1 MKVRYAL
8 LAAALAVPALA
19 GTEAPLI
26 ETVVPAPQAKKL
38 KGSVTFGYDTN
49 YTGRGYVVSHS
60 VAQGDSVLNNAL
72 KLNYDAGQPGCWT
85 FGSTIAY
92 IIPTSGHTLYG
103 NPTVGPNFAQAQLNN
118 KLGIPQALPLQ
129 TPIPL
134 PNGQTTT
141 YGDLLEGAKKNK
153 IGARNIENQFTVIT
167 EAKYTSPTEK
177 WNVALGHNFT
187 HGGLLGVMTKH
198 YRKRG
203 ASCVNEFFVA
213 PEWTPHK
220 AVAVGVKASASVSGL
235 SGFWYEPY
243 VTVKA
248 PIVGTPEDPTLV
260 GVVTV
265 GATIAQDIFED
276 IYSACGNGLQSVFV
290 KVSTPW
296 FVTDNFILTP
306 SVSFNWLGCGGNDAN
321 RRSEVRKATE
331 NETMIPFKN
340 FGVVAGI
347 SATYTF

>member
-1 MKVRYAL
+1 MKVRNAL
-8 LAAALAVPALA
+8 LAAALVMPALA
-19 GTEAPLI
+19 GTEAPII
-26 ETVVPAPQAKKL
+26 ETVAPAPQANKL
-38 KGSVTFGYDTN
+38 KGSVTLGYDSN
-49 YTGRGYVVSHS
+49 YTGRGYVISHS
-60 VAQGDSVLNNAL
+60 VAQGDSVGYGAL
-72 KLNYDAGQPGCWT
+72 KTNYDLGQPGGWT
-85 FGSTIAY
+85 LGFTMAY
-92 IIPTSGHTLYG
+92 IAPASGHTLYG
-103 NPTVGPNFAQAQLNN
+103 AAPFSAAGAGQAAIDKGKWPAGFPQTEAAKEAVGQMSGLV
-118 KLGIPQALPLQ
+118 G
-129 TPIPL
+129 TPIK
-134 PNGQTTT
+134 QC
-141 YGDLLEGAKKNK
+141 
-153 IGARNIENQFTVIT
+153 NIENQFTVIT

-177 WNVALGHNFT
+177 WNVALGHSFT
-187 HGGLLGVMTKH
+187 HGGLLGVMAKH
-198 YRKRG
+198 YRGRG

-248 PIVGTPEDPTLV
+248 PIIGTPQDPTLV

-276 IYSACGNGLQSVFV
+276 IYSACGNGLQTVFV

-321 RRSEVRKATE
+321 RRSHFRRYTT
-331 NETMIPFKN
+331 NSTMIPFRD
-340 FGVVAGI
+340 FGVVAGV

>member
-72 KLNYDAGQPGCWT
+72 KLNYDLGQPGCWT
-85 FGSTIAY
+85 LGSTIAY

-103 NPTVGPNFAQAQLNN
+103 NPRLGGNNIVGIRPTFDEAGDFA
-118 KLGIPQALPLQ
+118 GYLPV
-129 TPIPL
+129 TGADAGKV
-134 PNGQTTT
+134 GQT
-141 YGDLLEGAKKNK
+141 
-153 IGARNIENQFTVIT
+153 IGQKNIENQFTVIT

-187 HGGLLGVMTKH
+187 HGGLLGVMAKH

-276 IYSACGNGLQSVFV
+276 IYEACGNGLQSVFV

-321 RRSEVRKATE
+321 RRSKVRYVTG

>member
-1 MKVRYAL
+1 MKVRNAL
-8 LAAALAVPALA
+8 LAAALVMPALA
-19 GTEAPLI
+19 GTEAPII
-26 ETVVPAPQAKKL
+26 ETVAPAPQANKL
-38 KGSVTFGYDTN
+38 KGSVTLGYDSN

-60 VAQGDSVLNNAL
+60 VAQGDSVGYGAL
-72 KLNYDAGQPGCWT
+72 KTNYDLGQPGGWT
-85 FGSTIAY
+85 LGFTMAY
-92 IIPTSGHTLYG
+92 MAPASGHTLYG
-103 NPTVGPNFAQAQLNN
+103 NPTVGPNTAAAALQDKF
-118 KLGIPQALPLQ
+118 GIPVG
-129 TPIPL
+129 TPTGTVIKPD
-134 PNGQTTT
+134 GTT
-141 YGDLLEGAKKNK
+141 YGDALEQAKKTK
-153 IGARNIENQFTVIT
+153 IGSRNIENQFTVIT

-187 HGGLLGVMTKH
+187 HGGLLGVMAKH
-198 YRKRG
+198 YRGRG

-248 PIVGTPEDPTLV
+248 PIIGTPQDPTLV

-276 IYSACGNGLQSVFV
+276 IYEACGNGLQTVFV

-321 RRSEVRKATE
+321 RRSGVRKATE
-331 NETMIPFKN
+331 NETMIPFKD
-340 FGVVAGI
+340 FGVVAGV

>member
-1 MKVRYAL
+1 MKVRNAL
-8 LAAALAVPALA
+8 LAAALVMPALA
-19 GTEAPLI
+19 GTEAPII
-26 ETVVPAPQAKKL
+26 ETVAPAPQANKL
-38 KGSVTFGYDTN
+38 KGSVTLGYDSN

-60 VAQGDSVLNNAL
+60 VAQGDSVGYGAL
-72 KLNYDAGQPGCWT
+72 KTNYDLGQPGGWT
-85 FGSTIAY
+85 LGFTMAY
-92 IIPTSGHTLYG
+92 IAPASGHTLYG
-103 NPTVGPNFAQAQLNN
+103 AAPFSAAGAGQAIIDKGKWPGYPQTEAMKEAVGQQSGLV
-118 KLGIPQALPLQ
+118 G
-129 TPIPL
+129 TPIK
-134 PNGQTTT
+134 QC
-141 YGDLLEGAKKNK
+141 
-153 IGARNIENQFTVIT
+153 NIENQFTVIT

-177 WNVALGHNFT
+177 WNVALGHSFT
-187 HGGLLGVMTKH
+187 HGGLLGVMAKH
-198 YRKRG
+198 YRGRG

-248 PIVGTPEDPTLV
+248 PIIGTPQDPTLV

-276 IYSACGNGLQSVFV
+276 IYSACGNGLQTVFV

-321 RRSEVRKATE
+321 RRSHFRRYTS
-331 NETMIPFKN
+331 NSTMVPFKD
-340 FGVVAGI
+340 FGVVAGV